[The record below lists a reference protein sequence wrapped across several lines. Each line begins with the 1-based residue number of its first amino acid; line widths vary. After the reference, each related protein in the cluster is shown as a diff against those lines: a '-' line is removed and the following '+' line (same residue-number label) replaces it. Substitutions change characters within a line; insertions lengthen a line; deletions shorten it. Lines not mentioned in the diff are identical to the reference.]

1 MSVTSPS
8 PLCMW
13 NLAFVPSSKCSP
25 DTCRIATV
33 STHGCGVKSTM
44 GVGEGEKT
52 GHGSAASVHRACCV
66 VQRCARSDSACSVD
80 SWRCFSSR
88 VLPQAQPHAD
98 TGPWH
103 LRILATLVLTYA
115 GIHGRFGKSYH
126 ASTLLASV
134 LQPDHPVVTLRG
146 GMHVSPLGGSAREDY
161 SVRVTCDREAAHRVR
176 GFHDIVAAKHSAL
189 FVVALGLLIQSEL
202 PVILEVHC
210 YGHAFL
216 RGLDGRRARG
226 GGEERVGSA
235 PISSVGRAR
244 RARSLVKN
252 GTPPITEIFAE
263 KIGGNPMLRLI
274 SATLAAV
281 LVAAYCPSSTA
292 FSPGAALRLPL
303 SARGNAMASLSGGIA
318 AGRSHQQLLRPMPLA
333 SPLRPGR
340 ASPMSLSMAD
350 SKVFHST

>member
-1 MSVTSPS
+1 MPPTASRCLSLSLAISLSLSVSLSLAISLSLCFTLSDLFLSLPLVLSLSVFIVPGHDRRPGCRERRKRRKKRREEKEEEERRRRREEAFSRTALVPGRAWMSSGEKMSVTSPS

-44 GVGEGEKT
+44 GVGEGEKI

-103 LRILATLVLTYA
+103 LRIPANLVLTYA

-134 LQPDHPVVTLRG
+134 LQPDHPVVTL
-146 GMHVSPLGGSAREDY
+146 
-161 SVRVTCDREAAHRVR
+161 
-176 GFHDIVAAKHSAL
+176 
-189 FVVALGLLIQSEL
+189 
-202 PVILEVHC
+202 
-210 YGHAFL
+210 
-216 RGLDGRRARG
+216 
-226 GGEERVGSA
+226 
-235 PISSVGRAR
+235 
-244 RARSLVKN
+244 
-252 GTPPITEIFAE
+252 
-263 KIGGNPMLRLI
+263 
-274 SATLAAV
+274 
-281 LVAAYCPSSTA
+281 
-292 FSPGAALRLPL
+292 
-303 SARGNAMASLSGGIA
+303 
-318 AGRSHQQLLRPMPLA
+318 
-333 SPLRPGR
+333 
-340 ASPMSLSMAD
+340 
-350 SKVFHST
+350 

>member
-1 MSVTSPS
+1 MPPTASRCLSLSLAISLSLSVSLSLSLSLSLCFTRFCSSLFPSFSPSVYLSSLDMTGDQGVGKRERGEIKGEKRKRRRRGRRRREEAFSRTALVPGRAWMSSGEKMSVTSPS

-44 GVGEGEKT
+44 GVGEGEKI

-103 LRILATLVLTYA
+103 LRIPANLVLTYA

-134 LQPDHPVVTLRG
+134 LQPDHPVVTL
-146 GMHVSPLGGSAREDY
+146 
-161 SVRVTCDREAAHRVR
+161 
-176 GFHDIVAAKHSAL
+176 
-189 FVVALGLLIQSEL
+189 
-202 PVILEVHC
+202 
-210 YGHAFL
+210 
-216 RGLDGRRARG
+216 
-226 GGEERVGSA
+226 
-235 PISSVGRAR
+235 
-244 RARSLVKN
+244 
-252 GTPPITEIFAE
+252 
-263 KIGGNPMLRLI
+263 
-274 SATLAAV
+274 
-281 LVAAYCPSSTA
+281 
-292 FSPGAALRLPL
+292 
-303 SARGNAMASLSGGIA
+303 
-318 AGRSHQQLLRPMPLA
+318 
-333 SPLRPGR
+333 
-340 ASPMSLSMAD
+340 
-350 SKVFHST
+350 